1 MNAWFDNFARSCAE
15 VASRQR
21 APIEAPHLNAAV
33 ARELLDL
40 TRIVARASE
49 RQFAP
54 LAAFVAGQAIERMMR
69 ARPELGSEDM
79 VRFLQELKQAL
90 PQPGNSEGA

>member
-1 MNAWFDNFARSCAE
+1 MNAWFDDFAIRCGE
-15 VASRQR
+15 LASRHR

-40 TRIVARASE
+40 TRVVAHSGE

-54 LAAFVAGQAIERMMR
+54 LAAFVVGLTVERMSR
-69 ARPELGSEDM
+69 ANPALENDD
-79 VRFLQELKQAL
+79 VVAFLRDLKDSIAPKQTA
-90 PQPGNSEGA
+90 E